1 MATVTVTF
9 TITELCLRT
18 GVSEEELTEIVGLGM
33 IEPHQP
39 QAETWLFDDSAVTI
53 VHRAVRLRNELELDW
68 PGIAV
73 ALTLLDENARLTRE
87 NRLLQ
92 QRLAQ
97 SACLQRGGLAVVARE
112 LLQLSIAIAVD
123 AAVAD
128 PQDAGAQARRIE
140 RRDRGADG
148 RAFVPGTVKD
158 LTIGGGDGAVDL
170 GDVVF
175 GAHRDIEVDTA
186 VLC

>member
-33 IEPHQP
+33 IEPG
-39 QAETWLFDDSAVTI
+39 
-53 VHRAVRLRNELELDW
+53 VRLRNELELDW

-92 QRLAQ
+92 QRLA
-97 SACLQRGGLAVVARE
+97 RFLAH
-112 LLQLSIAIAVD
+112 
-123 AAVAD
+123 
-128 PQDAGAQARRIE
+128 G
-140 RRDRGADG
+140 
-148 RAFVPGTVKD
+148 
-158 LTIGGGDGAVDL
+158 
-170 GDVVF
+170 
-175 GAHRDIEVDTA
+175 
-186 VLC
+186 

>member
-39 QAETWLFDDSAVTI
+39 QADTWLFDDSAVTI

-92 QRLAQ
+92 QRLARFLPRIGAT
-97 SACLQRGGLAVVARE
+97 SRVVAFR
-112 LLQLSIAIAVD
+112 LR
-123 AAVAD
+123 
-128 PQDAGAQARRIE
+128 AGWRLR
-140 RRDRGADG
+140 
-148 RAFVPGTVKD
+148 
-158 LTIGGGDGAVDL
+158 LT
-170 GDVVF
+170 
-175 GAHRDIEVDTA
+175 RPTN
-186 VLC
+186 